1 MFHKPLKEA
10 TKSLC
15 QVYIIA
21 YNWYRLRWWI
31 FFIPC
36 YNWKTYFFIQTH
48 HYPEVWCNH
57 NVTMLLTAMVT
68 TYIKFYC
75 INALNKIYLLVAFFP
90 IFFQLVNVPHFFVN
104 WILRLLSQKLH
115 GGVFLRVVLKFLWC
129 GICFYK
135 LFLKSQK
142 KTWSTW
148 HLSLSRFHWI
158 WHGTGR
164 QHKEWRKTKN
174 WFSKTIGRKCK
185 LMLTHH
191 EQNNYDTQIMHEI

>member
-21 YNWYRLRWWI
+21 YNWYRLLWWI

-104 WILRLLSQKLH
+104 WILRLESKAAWRRVFESCAQIFMMWYLLLQIVSKKSEKNMEYLTLEFIKISLNLTRNRQTTQRVKKNKKL
-115 GGVFLRVVLKFLWC
+115 VF
-129 GICFYK
+129 
-135 LFLKSQK
+135 
-142 KTWSTW
+142 
-148 HLSLSRFHWI
+148 
-158 WHGTGR
+158 
-164 QHKEWRKTKN
+164 
-174 WFSKTIGRKCK
+174 
-185 LMLTHH
+185 
-191 EQNNYDTQIMHEI
+191 QNNW